1 MNETARIWFTYT
13 IPNLIEIYK
22 KMVGQWTPPPAGAPF
37 YSVIFDCNEN
47 QWKSYEVDIPTISIG
62 IEFPFPSKDLAD
74 KFLEENIE
82 FLNQIKTVKY
92 V

>member
-1 MNETARIWFTYT
+1 MNEIAKIWFTYT

-22 KMVGQWTPPPAGAPF
+22 QMVGQWTPPPAGAKF

>member
-1 MNETARIWFTYT
+1 MNEIARIWFTGT

-22 KMVGQWTPPPAGAPF
+22 QMVGQWTPSAGIPF
-37 YSVIFDCNEN
+37 YSVLFNCDINEWQSLIVN
-47 QWKSYEVDIPTISIG
+47 IPTVAIG

-82 FLNQIKTVKY
+82 FLNQIKTVRY